1 MGRPTRQASR
11 VLSRKIL
18 RTARQAFLDEGF
30 VRTTTNHIAEK
41 AAISKRTLY
50 SRYTGKSAL
59 FETVILTE
67 IHDRLNALEQDIPD
81 LGNITLDLVVLAEKL
96 LSWMLSDVHVAMERV
111 VLGEATR
118 FPALTNK
125 VYEFGFIRTTKL
137 VVRVLQRANEKG
149 EIAVSDPDFAAEQ
162 FVSAVILSPFR
173 RAALG
178 ITEAGY
184 TPEIAERMDRS
195 VNLFVYGCR
204 PSVADSPSR

>member
-118 FPALTNK
+118 FPALANK

-137 VVRVLQRANEKG
+137 VV
-149 EIAVSDPDFAAEQ
+149 
-162 FVSAVILSPFR
+162 
-173 RAALG
+173 
-178 ITEAGY
+178 
-184 TPEIAERMDRS
+184 
-195 VNLFVYGCR
+195 
-204 PSVADSPSR
+204 SVAESERKRRDCRVRSRFCR

>member
-67 IHDRLNALEQDIPD
+67 IHDRLNALEQDIPR
-81 LGNITLDLVVLAEKL
+81 TLAIS
-96 LSWMLSDVHVAMERV
+96 LS
-111 VLGEATR
+111 
-118 FPALTNK
+118 
-125 VYEFGFIRTTKL
+125 
-137 VVRVLQRANEKG
+137 
-149 EIAVSDPDFAAEQ
+149 
-162 FVSAVILSPFR
+162 ILWS
-173 RAALG
+173 
-178 ITEAGY
+178 
-184 TPEIAERMDRS
+184 
-195 VNLFVYGCR
+195 
-204 PSVADSPSR
+204 